1 MQNRKIQHINEY
13 SWYGL
18 FIDQPKKDK
27 SHIRRIDMIP
37 ADANCCRIYMHNN
50 SVYANADFCL
60 GDIIEICPTRPIE
73 KGLLFSRDIR
83 EIVFEV
89 VPNEEYVIPFGYCQY
104 YDIVSKINPL
114 ANCDYM
120 WDADSKVIVIRATER
135 ILKGSKLVLD
145 LRK

>member
-60 GDIIEICPTRPIE
+60 GDIIEVCPTRPIE

-114 ANCDYM
+114 SNCDYM